1 MAELLHYAKHN
12 PVAKASLTSKLT
24 HHTHRLSITAATQ
37 YSSKTGLTTPHL
49 EIGALV
55 CHLHIIVHLCITTAV
70 LLLSLQ
76 QQLQGV

>member
-24 HHTHRLSITAATQ
+24 HPHHTHRLSTTAP
-37 YSSKTGLTTPHL
+37 YSKTGLTTPHL

-55 CHLHIIVHLCITTAV
+55 CHLHIIVYLCITTAV

-76 QQLQGV
+76 QQQQGV